1 MPASS
6 PPHMPASSP
15 PLTRAH
21 TSTVLQAVVW
31 SAKSQSK
38 STLTE
43 GSLDLHL
50 DHSAAFAVGVDVL
63 DIDVVM
69 TKDKVV
75 VVSHDL
81 TLNHDFTKDS
91 HGHWVTETIAFK
103 DITFE
108 ELSTYTVGETQ
119 IGSPNHK
126 AFPHQIDTP
135 NLKVPSLREYL
146 TYLRDFGDPHIRLF
160 KVIDEFE
167 MHDRLEVQ
175 AFEWKCIIEVRK
187 QQGDKVE
194 VAPLF
199 VDQPDTPS
207 NKLWLEPINGAD
219 YDNDWPSMVKA
230 AGGSYYEPWHG
241 DITKEQVD
249 KAHSLGLQVV
259 VWPWPMLEGTDFDY
273 DIAYK
278 MIEYGVDG
286 IITDR
291 PDILRGVL
299 AVRHVPI
306 AVPSPNLRGEN
317 TLFDYEKVHPIK
329 QMLLQIFGKR
339 VGKRLRS
346 SIKSA
351 GRTC

>member
-1 MPASS
+1 
-6 PPHMPASSP
+6 
-15 PLTRAH
+15 
-21 TSTVLQAVVW
+21 
-31 SAKSQSK
+31 
-38 STLTE
+38 
-43 GSLDLHL
+43 
-50 DHSAAFAVGVDVL
+50 
-63 DIDVVM
+63 M

-249 KAHSLGLQVV
+249 KAHS
-259 VWPWPMLEGTDFDY
+259 FDY

-329 QMLLQIFGKR
+329 QMLLN
-339 VGKRLRS
+339 
-346 SIKSA
+346 A
-351 GRTC
+351 